1 MWAPQIFQNDNSIYE
16 NLISGQIP
24 AIIIPEIIS
33 KFDCENL
40 CNKILLNQYITS
52 GPGISNKIGT
62 SLSSHIYEKS
72 KYFSNSQKS
81 NQLIQHIFANTKSPL
96 LTMQKIIKNISQKQI
111 STAMEN
117 SMSYSDAVIRIHQDG
132 DSVHLHRDHSTFE
145 MSEYSISNF
154 GNQLSAILYLQ
165 SPIKGGE
172 LTIYQ
177 KKWNKLDEKMRLPD
191 FGYSSEMVKN
201 IPQTS
206 ILPVSGNMIII
217 NPKFYHQIEYVH
229 GPKQRISIGFFFG
242 ELSKHHLCS
251 WA

>member
-132 DSVHLHRDHSTFE
+132 DSVQLHRDHSTFE

-191 FGYSSEMVKN
+191 FGYSSELIKDTAQVSISPIVGTMV
-201 IPQTS
+201 
-206 ILPVSGNMIII
+206 IL
-217 NPKFYHQIEYVH
+217 NPKFFHQIKSVY
-229 GPKQRISIGFFFG
+229 GSKQRVSITFFFA
-242 ELSKHHLCS
+242 ESSKNHFYS
-251 WA
+251 WT

>member
-81 NQLIQHIFANTKSPL
+81 NQLIQHIFANTKSI
-96 LTMQKIIKNISQKQI
+96 MYE
-111 STAMEN
+111 M
-117 SMSYSDAVIRIHQDG
+117 
-132 DSVHLHRDHSTFE
+132 HL
-145 MSEYSISNF
+145 
-154 GNQLSAILYLQ
+154 
-165 SPIKGGE
+165 
-172 LTIYQ
+172 
-177 KKWNKLDEKMRLPD
+177 
-191 FGYSSEMVKN
+191 
-201 IPQTS
+201 
-206 ILPVSGNMIII
+206 II
-217 NPKFYHQIEYVH
+217 NKVLSIEINLFL
-229 GPKQRISIGFFFG
+229 RLRRMIFN
-242 ELSKHHLCS
+242 E
-251 WA
+251 